1 MQHAKSFDK
10 VSKMLA
16 DRRFSFSFL
25 DSFLKIGLISASF
38 CSSGKT
44 PLFTALSKFAEIE
57 HEKKLFIVFYNF

>member
-1 MQHAKSFDK
+1 MQHPKSSDK
-10 VSKMLA
+10 VSKMLV

-44 PLFTALSKFAEIE
+44 PLFTALSKFTEIE

>member
-1 MQHAKSFDK
+1 MQHPKSSDK
-10 VSKMLA
+10 VSKMLV

-44 PLFTALSKFAEIE
+44 PLFTALSKFTEIE
-57 HEKKLFIVFYNF
+57 HEEKLFIVFYNF